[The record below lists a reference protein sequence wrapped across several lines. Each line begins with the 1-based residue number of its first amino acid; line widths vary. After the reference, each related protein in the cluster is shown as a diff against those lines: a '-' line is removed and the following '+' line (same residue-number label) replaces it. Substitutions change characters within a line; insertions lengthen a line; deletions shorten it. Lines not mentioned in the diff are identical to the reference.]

1 MRILVADDDRLTL
14 ESLTERLGRGG
25 HHVTACENGDEAWT
39 RATDQEPG
47 FDMMVLDWMMPGID
61 GLELCR
67 RLRKQTDRP
76 YVYLIVMTVKGT
88 PEDVVE
94 GLDAG
99 ADDYLVKPFSWEEL
113 DARVRAGGRIVALQ
127 NQLIDAREAL
137 RVQAMQ
143 DPLTGIL
150 NHGAIMDS
158 LLREVARADRESSP
172 LSLILADLDDF
183 KRIND
188 EHGHVVGDKVLVE
201 VARRMRSC
209 LRPYDSVGRYGGEEF
224 LTVLPNT
231 EPGDAVTL
239 AERVRTAISSTPFRV
254 ERLEVKVTL
263 SQGVTSWSDPHP
275 IPGERLI
282 QAADR
287 ALYAVK
293 HAGRNGVNLI
303 RFDPR
308 EYEGSTVSARDP
320 SAESG

>member
-14 ESLTERLGRGG
+14 ESLTERLRRGG
-25 HHVTACENGDEAWT
+25 YEVTSCEDGDQAWEK
-39 RATDQEPG
+39 ATSKDHRY
-47 FDMMVLDWMMPGID
+47 DMMVLDWMMPGID

-67 RLRKQTDRP
+67 RLRRRTDSP

-99 ADDYLVKPFSWEEL
+99 ADDYLVKPFAWEEL

-127 NQLIDAREAL
+127 NELIEAREAL

-143 DPLTGIL
+143 DPLTKIL

-158 LLREVARADRESSP
+158 LLREVSRAHREDAP

-209 LRPYDSVGRYGGEEF
+209 LRPYDAVGRYGGEEF

-231 EPGDAVTL
+231 RPDTAVAL
-239 AERVRTAISSTPFRV
+239 AERVRSIVSTQPFLV
-254 ERLEVKVTL
+254 EGVEVSVTL
-263 SQGVTSWSDPHP
+263 SQGVATWPDPRP
-275 IPGERLI
+275 IAGERLI

-293 HAGRNGVNLI
+293 HAGRNGVHAVG
-303 RFDPR
+303 FDPE
-308 EYEGSTVSARDP
+308 EYEAAASTARK
-320 SAESG
+320 AAAGEG